1 MVFVIIPGCVVLIS
15 GFFALILLVVECDV
29 ANAHGDE
36 ACQDVIPPASPRAAP
51 AHTNCARPCPPV
63 PDLCPPR
70 YSYTQRMHLRAYD
83 HECLNCSYWD
93 WFKYVVGNLLGLAEP
108 ITEVKPISKSFVSQ
122 GFDLLVA
129 MVRPVARAS

>member
-1 MVFVIIPGCVVLIS
+1 
-15 GFFALILLVVECDV
+15 
-29 ANAHGDE
+29 
-36 ACQDVIPPASPRAAP
+36 
-51 AHTNCARPCPPV
+51 
-63 PDLCPPR
+63 
-70 YSYTQRMHLRAYD
+70 MHLRAYD